1 MSIGIDGK
9 SKGLISLISFKVINL
24 GAEDVHG
31 RLYICMFICKIGA
44 KAFSSLSKH
53 FTEMQNIQKDAR
65 CLPNDDNKT
74 KKGKLEHFN

>member
-53 FTEMQNIQKDAR
+53 FYRNAEYSKR
-65 CLPNDDNKT
+65 CPVLIK
-74 KKGKLEHFN
+74 